1 MVRPCPNGFNPCMG
15 TIGSRAGRRQQVPS
29 EHPPTPSD
37 QDGGALATVRLQR
50 PASRAMRRSE
60 RGAGLIEFALV
71 FPFLSMLLFGVLT
84 GGLVL
89 NRRMAVSQASRE
101 GARYGATVAEDQCV
115 IAAGCSG
122 RTWAQQVQNVA
133 VSRSSGAVT
142 AANVCVA
149 LVTGPGTAPTPLS
162 QAHTTNSTLSP
173 CFVDNSA
180 DTGKRV
186 QIMMTFTDRIQ
197 GVVLTVPVTVNA
209 RSVSKL
215 ES

>member
-1 MVRPCPNGFNPCMG
+1 M
-15 TIGSRAGRRQQVPS
+15 
-29 EHPPTPSD
+29 
-37 QDGGALATVRLQR
+37 QR
-50 PASRAMRRSE
+50 PDARGGRHDE

-71 FPFLSMLLFGVLT
+71 FPFLAMMLFGVLT

-115 IAAGCSG
+115 IANGCAG

-133 VSRSSGAVT
+133 VSRSGGAVT
-142 AANVCVA
+142 ATSVCVA
-149 LVTGPGTAPTPLS
+149 LVTGPGTAPVPLS
-162 QAHTTNSTLSP
+162 QSHTTNPSLTP

-186 QIMMTFTDRIQ
+186 QVLMTFTDQIQ
-197 GVVLTVPVTVNA
+197 VIVMNVPVNVTA